1 MNALEVMDEAADR
14 YRAVHSYDK
23 AADMTDARA
32 AVAELIAKVER
43 LERKAIV
50 KGKFTASVF
59 ISDVE
64 AVRAALARCKGGA
77 A

>member
-1 MNALEVMDEAADR
+1 MSGPVDVLERILNCGESMRD
-14 YRAVHSYDK
+14 VH
-23 AADMTDARA
+23 A
-32 AVAELIAKVER
+32 AVAELMAKVER

-64 AVRAALARCKGGA
+64 AVRVTLARCKGGA